1 MEHTN
6 VGRLEVP
13 WIIPWKCW
21 LISYYVL
28 VHACMLSCFSS
39 VCLFAIQWTVA
50 LRAPLSM
57 GFSRQ
62 EYWSG
67 LPCPSAEDLPD
78 PGMNLHL
85 LHLMHWQEG
94 SLPLVPVWAK
104 AGLFWVLNTISSH
117 LLLLLFIFIKQILA
131 ITIEY
136 LQCAG
141 LCSKHFTW
149 INYIN
154 PHNIPK
160 K

>member
-1 MEHTN
+1 MT
-6 VGRLEVP
+6 
-13 WIIPWKCW
+13 
-21 LISYYVL
+21 S
-28 VHACMLSCFSS
+28 
-39 VCLFAIQWTVA
+39 WTVA
-50 LRAPLSM
+50 HQATLSM